1 MLIVYHHSRCKKS
14 RACIKYLT
22 EKNVEFQV
30 VDYLKKPFDSES
42 LDKILIKLNIKP
54 HELIRTHEPVFK
66 KNFRNKVFS
75 EHEWIQIM
83 IENPTLIKR
92 PIIEAKYKA
101 IIGDTEG
108 NINEMILQK

>member
-14 RACIKYLT
+14 RACIRYLT

-30 VDYLKKPFDSES
+30 VDYLKNSFNSDS
-42 LDKILIKLNIKP
+42 LDKILNKLNLKP